1 MKKFFTGMLVLA
13 LLASLIGCSAETS
26 TSADAS
32 ASNLIYENTISPNE
46 KYIAQESDKV
56 FYTIQVY
63 QEENGVKVASSSN
76 SAFSQAMS
84 YQVETAEPITKENI
98 NVQWQTLT
106 GSTEDSKGDQF
117 AVADVTI
124 SVQGKVISERKVS
137 FIGKAL
143 EIRQNKRQGSRSKRL
158 PAIFVYSVPAQPRF
172 ASTAQAR
179 LPTTSTPVRFRVV
192 RDSRRMGRVMPKP
205 YQSMTPSTAA
215 KIAPIT
221 AQITSVGVAHLG
233 STTRV
238 SARYSPT
245 KSPITNIQIA

>member
-13 LLASLIGCSAETS
+13 LLASLIGCSAETI

-76 SAFSQAMS
+76 SVFSQAMS

-98 NVQWQTLT
+98 TVQWQTLM
-106 GSTEDSKGDQF
+106 GNTEDSKGDQF

-143 EIRQNKRQGSRSKRL
+143 DMAAD
-158 PAIFVYSVPAQPRF
+158 AIEQ
-172 ASTAQAR
+172 
-179 LPTTSTPVRFRVV
+179 
-192 RDSRRMGRVMPKP
+192 K
-205 YQSMTPSTAA
+205 
-215 KIAPIT
+215 
-221 AQITSVGVAHLG
+221 
-233 STTRV
+233 
-238 SARYSPT
+238 
-245 KSPITNIQIA
+245 